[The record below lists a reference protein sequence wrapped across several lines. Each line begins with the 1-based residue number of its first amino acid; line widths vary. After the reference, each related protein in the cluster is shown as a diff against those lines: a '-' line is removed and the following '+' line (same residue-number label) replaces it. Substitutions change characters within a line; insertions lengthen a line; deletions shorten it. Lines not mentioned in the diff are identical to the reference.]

1 MDINRELNRLL
12 YFALRRGLIEPADFF
27 YSANRLIA
35 LLGIHSFAPVDI
47 DEALPTADPVL
58 ENLLDYAAEKAL
70 IENTSTRRDLFD
82 TLLMDCVTA
91 RPAEVVRRFES
102 LHAQSPERAT
112 DYFYQFSIASNYVRK
127 DRTDRNISWRAPTEY
142 GELDVTIN
150 VSKPEKDPR
159 DIAAAKLAPQSGY
172 PACLL
177 CRENEGFAGN
187 LHHPAR
193 QTLRLIPR
201 RMGDAQWFLQY
212 SPYIYYNEHCIA
224 LLREHVPMKISRAT
238 FENLLG
244 LLDWLPHYFFG
255 SNADLPIVGGSIL
268 SHEHYQGGRYRFA
281 MNDAPVE
288 KRYAGPGFAG
298 VAVGRVKWPM
308 SALRLESRD
317 AGAMIDLADRVLRAW
332 RDYSDESVGVLAATD
347 EPHNT
352 ITPIAHKNGA
362 DYVLDLVL
370 RNNRRSAEFP
380 LGIFHPHEDV
390 QHIKKENIG
399 LIEVMG
405 LAILPPRLIPE
416 LEGLANALAAGRDD
430 VADDPDLAKHAHWL
444 PELKARL
451 AGLAPEALPEALR
464 REVGLKFR
472 KVLEDAGVFKRDAAG
487 LAAFDRFVATLGP
500 GVPGYYSG
508 N

>member
-1 MDINRELNRLL
+1 MDINRELARLL
-12 YFALRRGLIEPADFF
+12 HFAIRRGLIEPLDFQ

-35 LLGIHSFAPVDI
+35 LLGLDSFAPVAV
-47 DEALPTADPVL
+47 DEDLPSAAPIL
-58 ENLLDYAAEKAL
+58 ENILDYAAEKRL
-70 IENTSTRRDLFD
+70 IENTGTRRDLFD
-82 TLLMDCVTA
+82 TLLMDCVTS

-102 LHAQSPERAT
+102 LYAQSPESAT
-112 DYFYQFSIASNYVRK
+112 DFFYQFSIASDYVRK
-127 DRTDRNISWRAPTEY
+127 DRTDRNISWRAPTEF
-142 GELDVTIN
+142 GVLDITIN

-159 DIAAAKLAPQSGY
+159 DIEAAKLAPQSGY

-193 QTLRLIPR
+193 QTLRLIPHKIV
-201 RMGDAQWFLQY
+201 DAQWFLQY

-224 LLREHVPMKISRAT
+224 LLREHVPMRISRAT

-268 SHEHYQGGRYRFA
+268 SHEHYQGGRHIFA
-281 MNDAPVE
+281 MDRAPVE
-288 KRYAGPGFAG
+288 KRYAAPRFPG
-298 VAVGRVKWPM
+298 VSLGRVRWPM
-308 SALRLESRD
+308 SALRLEGRD
-317 AGAMIDLADRVLRAW
+317 AKALTELADLILSAW
-332 RDYSDESVGVLAATD
+332 RAYSDESVGLLAATD

-352 ITPIAHKNGA
+352 ITPIARKNGEE
-362 DYVLDLVL
+362 YVLDLVL

-399 LIEVMG
+399 LIEVLG

-416 LEGLANALAAGRDD
+416 LEGLADALAAGRND
-430 VADDPDLAKHAHWL
+430 VAADPDLAKHAHWYA
-444 PELKARL
+444 ELKTKL
-451 AGLAPEALPEALR
+451 AGLTPEALPTALR
-464 REVGLKFR
+464 REVGLKFLT
-472 KVLEDAGVFKRDAAG
+472 VLEHAGVFKRDAAG
-487 LAAFDRFVATLGP
+487 MAAFDRFVSTLGA
-500 GVPGYYSG
+500 GVPGK
-508 N
+508 